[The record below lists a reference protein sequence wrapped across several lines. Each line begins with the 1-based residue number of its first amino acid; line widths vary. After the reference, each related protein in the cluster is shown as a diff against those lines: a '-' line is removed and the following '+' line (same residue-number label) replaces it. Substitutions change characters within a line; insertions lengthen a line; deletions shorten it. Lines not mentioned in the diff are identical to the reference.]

1 MKKLLLIIVL
11 GLLFGGSGY
20 AEIVFRAD
28 CENPKG
34 VRFSESI
41 AHLKNDELISSY
53 YEKDQF
59 TGNDIIELIY
69 DNSNPKQIQVIW
81 GEVSKFHNLHAA
93 NENFYHWG
101 FIDKNFGNG
110 FYWGHWSLS
119 LPNKTLTYYKGN
131 TSSTGIGTGI
141 ANGLYSSKC
150 KIR

>member
-1 MKKLLLIIVL
+1 MKKLLSILVL
-11 GLLFGGSGY
+11 SLLLSGSGY

-69 DNSNPKQIQVIW
+69 DNSNPKQIQ
-81 GEVSKFHNLHAA
+81 NLMKMVL
-93 NENFYHWG
+93 FG
-101 FIDKNFGNG
+101 VGIIDFFVNKKN
-110 FYWGHWSLS
+110 
-119 LPNKTLTYYKGN
+119 
-131 TSSTGIGTGI
+131 
-141 ANGLYSSKC
+141 
-150 KIR
+150 